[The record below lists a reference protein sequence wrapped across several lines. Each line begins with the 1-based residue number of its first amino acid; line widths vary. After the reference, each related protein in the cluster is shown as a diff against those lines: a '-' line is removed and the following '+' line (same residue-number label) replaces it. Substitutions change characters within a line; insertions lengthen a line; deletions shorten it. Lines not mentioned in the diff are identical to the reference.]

1 MLILVFEMLF
11 GAHAL
16 PEPVA
21 SPPVR
26 LPHFPD
32 RVHAFV
38 WKNWQLVPAEKMA
51 LVLGTTPE
59 NVVGL
64 GRSMGL
70 SGPPEITEEQQRRS
84 YITVIRRN
92 WHLLPY
98 DQLMQ
103 LLGWSEEQLAFT
115 LREDDFLSVKL
126 GAKPDCAPLL
136 YVAPDEAV
144 LDKERHTAAVVR
156 EEFPDGVGELGE
168 PLFAFVQKLSEPLP
182 SGKTPRMHKNR
193 FTRRYCYSYFA
204 LYGDPLYAENIDPY
218 PDGLLERLAASGVN
232 GVWLQGLL
240 AKLAPFPWDSR
251 LSEGYEKRLA
261 RLRELV
267 ARAKRHGIGVYLY
280 LNEPRSLPVSFF
292 EKYPQFMGV
301 REDGFAALCTSV
313 PEIQQYIT
321 DSVSTICSA
330 VPDLAG
336 LFTITASENL
346 TNCWSH
352 QRGMECPRC
361 GKRPAWEVIAE
372 VNALIKRGIEKSGA
386 ATELIAWDWGWQDDW
401 AAEAIGAL
409 PEGLGFMSVSE
420 WSLPISRGGIES
432 TVGEYSI
439 SAIGP
444 GPRAQRHWGL
454 ARSRG
459 LKTFAKIQAG
469 NTWELSAVPY
479 IPAVWN
485 VARHAE
491 NLRHSQVDGLM
502 LGWTLGGYPSPNL
515 EVVAEIGKDESI
527 TALDA
532 MNRVASRR
540 FGKKIS
546 PAVVEA
552 WQQFSTAFS
561 EFPFHIGVVYT
572 APLQTGPANPLWES
586 PTGYRATMC
595 GFPYDD
601 LDSWRV
607 IYPADVFA
615 NQLEKV
621 AQGFE
626 NALTEL
632 RTRMGSVDVRRSAH
646 REAIESECRIAEAAA
661 LHFRSA
667 ANQARFVAARR
678 ALDQAQTPEV
688 AAPLLTELERILRD
702 EIDVAKRLYAI
713 QICDSRIGFEATN
726 HYFYV
731 PIDLVEKVVN
741 CRDLLDRWLPQQH
754 VRFQASPSG

>member
-240 AKLAPFPWDSR
+240 AKLAPFPWDSC

-301 REDGFAALCTSV
+301 REDSFAALCTSV

-321 DSVSTICSA
+321 DSVSTICAA

-352 QRGMECPRC
+352 HRGMECPRC

-372 VNALIKRGIEKSGA
+372 VNTLIKRGIDKSGA
-386 ATELIAWDWGWQDDW
+386 ATELIAWDWGWQDEW

-409 PEGLGFMSVSE
+409 PEGIGFMSVSE
-420 WSLPISRGGIES
+420 WGLPISRGGIES
-432 TVGEYSI
+432 AVGEYSI
-439 SAIGP
+439 SAVGP
-444 GPRAQRHWGL
+444 GPRAQRHWAI

-479 IPAVWN
+479 IPALWN

-491 NLRHSQVDGLM
+491 NLRRSQVDGLM

-515 EVVAEIGKDESI
+515 EVVSEIGKDESI

-621 AQGFE
+621 ARGFE
-626 NALTEL
+626 EALQKL
-632 RTRMGSVDVRRSAH
+632 RSRMGGVDVRRSAH
-646 REAIESECRIAEAAA
+646 REAIESECHIAEAAA

-678 ALDQAQTPEV
+678 ALDQAQTSEV

-702 EIDVAKRLYAI
+702 EIDAAKRLYAI

-754 VRFQASPSG
+754 ARFQVSPSG